1 MTRAPNALRSRV
13 FAGQAKPT
21 AVFTLRAVAG
31 AFYLALSWPATSE
44 GLARRTQDIKGLT
57 TGLAR
62 IATLNGCIHDP
73 GDQTFFSPRS
83 GASMEIELSMQT
95 EQKYSPRLTVRAK
108 CPSAGVGGYV
118 SHLHHSHGSFKG
130 SWVGIR
136 DGGFNSGPST
146 SYPSPVGLKP
156 Y

>member
-108 CPSAGVGGYV
+108 CPSPRA
-118 SHLHHSHGSFKG
+118 
-130 SWVGIR
+130 WVGMSPI
-136 DGGFNSGPST
+136 ST
-146 SYPSPVGLKP
+146 THTARSRALGSASETEGLTLVHRHHTRHP
-156 Y
+156 